1 MIFPDF
7 MRTFATN
14 SIIMNNLRDNSLM
27 TFKAKLTH
35 FFALPF
41 WRNWT
46 TITVIYALIPII
58 ISLLKWH
65 KNNDTYH
72 IYKSVFWN
80 TINQLPLYEFYDYLK
95 GDCNHYG
102 VIFAYVIGPFAVLP
116 DTWGMLLWE
125 CFLVAVFYIGVRYMP
140 LERWQKVFMFWFCL
154 HEVLTPLFVEQF
166 DLAMAG
172 MLLLT
177 FACVQ
182 KQKPVWAA
190 FIIILAIFI
199 KLYGVMGFAFFF
211 FINEK
216 KKFILACLGWTLLFF
231 VAPMAI
237 SSPEY
242 VVQQYFGWYDSLVA
256 KNAQNLA
263 EAFNTTNT
271 SLLGI
276 PRKISGNTE
285 YSDLWL
291 LIPGALL
298 FLSPFR
304 RTDQFQYTGFRYAM
318 LASVAMFHL
327 LFSTGTESYGYIA
340 AMTGF
345 AVWYTTAP
353 FKRGRWATWLLIY
366 AFIFT
371 SLCTSDV
378 FFPRFIWKQ
387 FIEPYALKALP
398 TTIMWFVLIWEMN
411 TRDYRISAT

>member
-1 MIFPDF
+1 MQDK
-7 MRTFATN
+7 
-14 SIIMNNLRDNSLM
+14 LRQGLNC
-27 TFKAKLTH
+27 AKR
-35 FFALPF
+35 FFERPF
-41 WRNWT
+41 WSDWR
-46 TITVIYALIPII
+46 TITAVYACIPII
-58 ISLLKWH
+58 IGLLKWH
-65 KNNDTYH
+65 KPNYTYH

-80 TINQLPLYEFYDYLK
+80 TIDQLSLYEFYDYLF

-102 VIFAYVIGPFAVLP
+102 PVFAYVIAPFALLP

-140 LERWQKVFMFWFCL
+140 LERWQKVFMFWFCA

-177 FACVQ
+177 FACVE

-190 FIIILAIFI
+190 FFIMLALFI

-211 FINEK
+211 FIEDK
-216 KKFILACLGWTLLFF
+216 KKFLLACLGWGLLFF

-242 VVQQYFGWYDSLVA
+242 VVRQYFGWYDSLVA
-256 KNAQNLA
+256 KNVQNLT
-263 EAFNTTNT
+263 EHFNTTNT
-271 SLLGI
+271 SLLGM

-285 YSDLWL
+285 YSDQWFI
-291 LIPGALL
+291 IPGILL
-298 FLSPFR
+298 FLLPFTR
-304 RTDQFQYTGFRYAM
+304 VDQYKHAAFRYAM

-340 AMTGF
+340 AMTAF
-345 AVWYTTAP
+345 VVWYTTAP
-353 FKRGRWATWLLIY
+353 FQRGRWALYLLIY

-378 FFPRFIWKQ
+378 LFPRVIWKQ
-387 FIEPYALKALP
+387 WIEPYALKALP
-398 TTIMWFVLIWEMN
+398 TTIVWFVLMWEMN
-411 TRDYRISAT
+411 TKDYAYAKERDIR

>member
-1 MIFPDF
+1 MQNKLIQ
-7 MRTFATN
+7 
-14 SIIMNNLRDNSLM
+14 SLQC
-27 TFKAKLTH
+27 AKR
-35 FFALPF
+35 FFERPF
-41 WRNWT
+41 WSDWR
-46 TITVIYALIPII
+46 TITVVYACIPII
-58 ISLLKWH
+58 IGLLKWH
-65 KNNDTYH
+65 KPNYTYH

-80 TINQLPLYEFYDYLK
+80 TIDQLSLYEFYDYLF

-102 VIFAYVIGPFAVLP
+102 PVFAYIIAPFALLP

-125 CFLVAVFYIGVRYMP
+125 CALVTVFYIGVRYMP
-140 LERWQKVFMFWFCL
+140 LLKWQKVFMFWFCL

-190 FIIILAIFI
+190 FFIMLAMFI

-211 FINEK
+211 FIEDK
-216 KKFILACLGWTLLFF
+216 KKFLLACLGWAALFF

-242 VVQQYFGWYDSLVA
+242 VVQQYFNWYESLMA
-256 KNAQNLA
+256 KNVQNLT
-263 EAFNTTNT
+263 EHFNTTNT
-271 SLLGI
+271 SLLGM

-291 LIPGALL
+291 IVPGVLL

-304 RTDQFQYTGFRYAM
+304 RIGQYKHVAFRYAM

-327 LFSTGTESYGYIA
+327 LFSTGSESYGYIA

-345 AVWYTTAP
+345 AIWYTTAP
-353 FKRGRWATWLLIY
+353 FKRGRWALYLLIY

-378 FFPRFIWKQ
+378 LFPRWIWKQ
-387 FIEPYALKALP
+387 WIEPYALKALP
-398 TTIMWFVLIWEMN
+398 TTIIWLVLMWEMN
-411 TRDYRISAT
+411 TKDYAYAKERDIR

>member
-1 MIFPDF
+1 M
-7 MRTFATN
+7 
-14 SIIMNNLRDNSLM
+14 
-27 TFKAKLTH
+27 
-35 FFALPF
+35 
-41 WRNWT
+41 
-46 TITVIYALIPII
+46 VYACIPII
-58 ISLLKWH
+58 IGLLKWH
-65 KNNDTYH
+65 KPNYTYH

-80 TINQLPLYEFYDYLK
+80 TIDQLSLYEFYDYLF

-102 VIFAYVIGPFAVLP
+102 PVFAYIIAPFALLP

-125 CFLVAVFYIGVRYMP
+125 CALVAVFYIGVRYMP
-140 LERWQKVFMFWFCL
+140 LLKWQKVFMFWFCL

-190 FIIILAIFI
+190 FFIMLAMFI

-211 FINEK
+211 FIEDK
-216 KKFILACLGWTLLFF
+216 KKFLLACLGWAALFF

-242 VVQQYFGWYDSLVA
+242 VVQQYFNWYESLMA
-256 KNAQNLA
+256 KNVQNLT
-263 EAFNTTNT
+263 EHFNTTNT

-291 LIPGALL
+291 IVPGILL

-304 RTDQFQYTGFRYAM
+304 RIGQYKHAAFRYAM

-327 LFSTGTESYGYIA
+327 LFSTGSESYGYIA

-345 AVWYTTAP
+345 AIWYTTAP
-353 FKRGRWATWLLIY
+353 FKRGRWALYLLIY

-378 FFPRFIWKQ
+378 LFPRWIWKQ
-387 FIEPYALKALP
+387 WIEPYALKALP
-398 TTIMWFVLIWEMN
+398 TTIIWLVLMWEMN
-411 TRDYRISAT
+411 TKDYAYAKERDTR

>member
-1 MIFPDF
+1 MQ
-7 MRTFATN
+7 N
-14 SIIMNNLRDNSLM
+14 KLSQSLQC
-27 TFKAKLTH
+27 AKR
-35 FFALPF
+35 FFERPF
-41 WRNWT
+41 WSDWR
-46 TITVIYALIPII
+46 TITVVYACIPII
-58 ISLLKWH
+58 IGLLKWH
-65 KNNDTYH
+65 KPNYTYH

-80 TINQLPLYEFYDYLK
+80 TIDQLSLYEFYDYLF

-102 VIFAYVIGPFAVLP
+102 PVFAYIIAPFALLP

-125 CFLVAVFYIGVRYMP
+125 CALVAVFYIGVRYMP
-140 LERWQKVFMFWFCL
+140 LLKWQKVFVFWFCA

-172 MLLLT
+172 MLLLA

-182 KQKPVWAA
+182 KQKSVWAA
-190 FIIILAIFI
+190 FFIMLALFI

-211 FINEK
+211 FIEDK
-216 KKFILACLGWTLLFF
+216 KKFLLACLGWAALFF

-242 VVQQYFGWYDSLVA
+242 VVQQYFNWYESLMA
-256 KNAQNLA
+256 KNVQNLT
-263 EAFNTTNT
+263 EHFNTTNT

-291 LIPGALL
+291 IVPGILL

-304 RTDQFQYTGFRYAM
+304 RIGQYKHVAFRYAM

-327 LFSTGTESYGYIA
+327 LFSTGSESYGYIA
-340 AMTGF
+340 PMTGF
-345 AVWYTTAP
+345 VIWYTTAP
-353 FKRGRWATWLLIY
+353 FKRGRWALYLLIY

-387 FIEPYALKALP
+387 WIEPYALKALP
-398 TTIMWFVLIWEMN
+398 TTIVWFVLMWEMN
-411 TRDYRISAT
+411 TKDYAYAKERDIR

>member
-1 MIFPDF
+1 MQ
-7 MRTFATN
+7 N
-14 SIIMNNLRDNSLM
+14 KLNQSLQC
-27 TFKAKLTH
+27 AKR
-35 FFALPF
+35 FFERPF
-41 WRNWT
+41 WSDWR
-46 TITVIYALIPII
+46 TITVVYACIPII
-58 ISLLKWH
+58 IGLLKWH
-65 KNNDTYH
+65 KPNYTYH

-80 TINQLPLYEFYDYLK
+80 TIDQLSLYEFYDYLF

-102 VIFAYVIGPFAVLP
+102 PVFAYIIAPFALLP

-125 CFLVAVFYIGVRYMP
+125 CALVTVFYIGVRYMP
-140 LERWQKVFMFWFCL
+140 LLKWQKVFMFWFCL

-190 FIIILAIFI
+190 FFIMLAMFI

-211 FINEK
+211 FIEDK
-216 KKFILACLGWTLLFF
+216 KKFLLACLGWAALFF

-242 VVQQYFGWYDSLVA
+242 VVQQYFNWYESLMA
-256 KNAQNLA
+256 KNVQNLT
-263 EAFNTTNT
+263 EHFNTTNT
-271 SLLGI
+271 SLLGM

-291 LIPGALL
+291 IVPGVLL

-304 RTDQFQYTGFRYAM
+304 RIGQYKHVAFRYAM

-327 LFSTGTESYGYIA
+327 LFSTGSESYGYIA

-345 AVWYTTAP
+345 AIWYTTAP
-353 FKRGRWATWLLIY
+353 FKRGRWALYLLIY

-378 FFPRFIWKQ
+378 LFPRWIWKQ
-387 FIEPYALKALP
+387 WIEPYALKALP
-398 TTIMWFVLIWEMN
+398 TTILWFVLMWEMN
-411 TRDYRISAT
+411 TKDYAYAKERDIR

>member
-1 MIFPDF
+1 
-7 MRTFATN
+7 
-14 SIIMNNLRDNSLM
+14 
-27 TFKAKLTH
+27 
-35 FFALPF
+35 
-41 WRNWT
+41 
-46 TITVIYALIPII
+46 
-58 ISLLKWH
+58 LLKWH
-65 KNNDTYH
+65 KPNYTYH

-80 TINQLPLYEFYDYLK
+80 TIDQLSLYEFYDYLF

-102 VIFAYVIGPFAVLP
+102 PVFAYVIAPFALLP

-140 LERWQKVFMFWFCL
+140 LERWQKVFMFWFCA

-177 FACVQ
+177 FACVE

-190 FIIILAIFI
+190 FFIMLALFI

-211 FINEK
+211 FIEDK
-216 KKFILACLGWTLLFF
+216 KKFLLACLGWGLLFF
-231 VAPMAI
+231 AAPMAI

-242 VVQQYFGWYDSLVA
+242 VVRQYAGWYDSLVA
-256 KNAQNLA
+256 KNVQNLT
-263 EAFNTTNT
+263 EHFNTTNT
-271 SLLGI
+271 SLLGM

-285 YSDLWL
+285 YSDQWFI
-291 LIPGALL
+291 IPGILL
-298 FLSPFR
+298 FLLPFTR
-304 RTDQFQYTGFRYAM
+304 VDQYKHAAFRYAM

-340 AMTGF
+340 AMTAF
-345 AVWYTTAP
+345 VVWYTTAP
-353 FKRGRWATWLLIY
+353 FQRGRWGTWLLVY

-378 FFPRFIWKQ
+378 LFPRVIWKQ
-387 FIEPYALKALP
+387 WIEPYALKALP
-398 TTIMWFVLIWEMN
+398 TTIVWFVLMWEMN
-411 TRDYRISAT
+411 TKDYAYAKERDIR